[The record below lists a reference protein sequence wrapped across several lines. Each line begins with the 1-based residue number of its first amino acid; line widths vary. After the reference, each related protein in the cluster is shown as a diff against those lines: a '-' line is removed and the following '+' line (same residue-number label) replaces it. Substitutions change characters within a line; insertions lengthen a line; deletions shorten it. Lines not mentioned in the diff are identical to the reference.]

1 MAIETAVKIDV
12 DVNGIQT
19 VQQAATVYEDLGDAF
34 ANTQREAEKLALQF
48 GINDDRTKEAIRRAG
63 EYKGQLELLDQA
75 IDANRGGADQLFR
88 SVQGLAA
95 GFEIAAGAMAIVG
108 TESQELEKL
117 LIKVQ
122 GAMVLAQGLKDLN
135 EFKGAIIGI
144 ATNIKNFLIP
154 AFTGMRNALISSG
167 IGAAVI
173 AVGAL
178 VANFLRLKEASKE
191 AAAAQKNYND
201 QLAGL
206 RNEQKLILEGERAVV
221 EENLSNTQKKLKAGQ
236 AALKEQV
243 ANDNAYFESLRK
255 LGIDAR
261 DSEIK
266 RRKDNINA
274 QKLQNEQLYLEQL
287 KLAQR
292 LEELKKQETKSNT
305 KAVTEGKK
313 EEKQVV
319 NEYEEWLKKERERS
333 AKALEGVQGQ
343 QLQNLDFT
351 ISQQTQKIV
360 DANAIIVSQATD
372 NSVSSIDRL
381 KMGYDLFAED
391 TYSTFVNIFEAI
403 AQLELAFGN
412 ESEKSQKK
420 AFEIRKGIALANA
433 TITSIEATIN
443 AFDTAQKSPITA
455 FFPAYP
461 FVQAGIAAAFGI
473 AKIQQIRN
481 QKFQGATTPSTSPQ
495 SSPSSAT
502 SMTNSNSG
510 SGLINVP
517 TTRLPQSQDILTQE
531 RRVYVLEGD
540 ITRTQRRAATNQ
552 NVSVLGG

>member
-1 MAIETAVKIDV
+1 
-12 DVNGIQT
+12 
-19 VQQAATVYEDLGDAF
+19 
-34 ANTQREAEKLALQF
+34 LQF

-135 EFKGAIIGI
+135 EFKGSIIGI

-243 ANDNAYFESLRK
+243 ANDNAYFEGLRK
-255 LGIDAR
+255 VGIDAR

-266 RRKDNINA
+266 RRRDNINA

-292 LEELKKQETKSNT
+292 LEELKKQEAKSNT

-313 EEKQVV
+313 EEKKVV

-360 DANAIIVSQATD
+360 DANAIIVSRATD

-381 KMGYDLFAED
+381 KMGYDLFAQD

-517 TTRLPQSQDILTQE
+517 TTRLPQGQDILTQE
-531 RRVYVLEGD
+531 RRVFVLEGD
-540 ITRTQRRAATNQ
+540 ITRTQRRAASNQ

>member
-1 MAIETAVKIDV
+1 MTIETAVKIDV

-19 VQQAATVYEDLGDAF
+19 VQQAATVYEDLGDAV

-135 EFKGAIIGI
+135 EFKGSIIGI

-243 ANDNAYFESLRK
+243 ANDNAYFEGLRK

-266 RRKDNINA
+266 RRRDNINA

-292 LEELKKQETKSNT
+292 LEELKKQEAKSNT

-313 EEKQVV
+313 EEKKVV

-481 QKFQGATTPSTSPQ
+481 QKFQGATTPPTGSV
-495 SSPSSAT
+495 PSAGGNL
-502 SMTNSNSG
+502 NSFTA
-510 SGLINVP
+510 P
-517 TTRLPQSQDILTQE
+517 TTRLPQGQDILTQE